1 MKLEPWCWKIGVP
14 PVCKLSGIDAPYN
27 DHRKGFVK
35 IISLLLVLSSCLTIW
50 MNVNFLTFYYF
61 TKFTLHNIILTFP
74 IYYSGYRLLNQEIL
88 FGLVEMPFLK
98 EIVIS
103 NNPHLTGTV
112 MKQFRTL
119 TDNRVHVT
127 QKSKRNY
134 NGCDCIFYSQLLSWM
149 RIFLDDENISLIER
163 WL

>member
-1 MKLEPWCWKIGVP
+1 MKVLPLELTKIDLINAR
-14 PVCKLSGIDAPYN
+14 LSNVDVQLLSDSSG
-27 DHRKGFVK
+27 K
-35 IISLLLVLSSCLTIW
+35 SLKHLSLVLCNGITETMLKQLPKQFP
-50 MNVNFLTFYYF
+50 FLQ
-61 TKFTLHNIILTFP
+61 TLDL
-74 IYYSGYRLLNQEIL
+74 SGYRLLNQEIL

-134 NGCDCIFYSQLLSWM
+134 NGCDCIFYSQLLS
-149 RIFLDDENISLIER
+149 
-163 WL
+163 